1 LYQFGEAQ
9 ARASSG
15 ETIMEAALDHQKNPA
30 EAWDIIAS
38 AKADKGE
45 KIGQV
50 KIYVKRYCHLGQKL

>member
-1 LYQFGEAQ
+1 
-9 ARASSG
+9 
-15 ETIMEAALDHQKNPA
+15 MEAALDHQKNPA